1 MPSATDRFDARRVAF
16 LSLVTAMAVC
26 LSWLENL
33 LPAPVPVIPVRLGLA
48 NVFTL
53 LLLITGDREG
63 ACVTTVLRALIMVL
77 VTGNVSRLA
86 YGLAGSFLSLCGMLA
101 LDAPRRKG
109 AVGVLGQSV
118 AGAFLYN
125 MGQLAAGVC
134 FAGTAVF
141 TYVPW
146 MGLMSLPCGTLT
158 GLAAQLTVRY
168 LPASVFRRRGR

>member
-1 MPSATDRFDARRVAF
+1 MPSATDRFSARRIAL

-53 LLLITGDREG
+53 LLLLTGDREG
-63 ACVTTVLRALIMVL
+63 ACVTTLLRAILMVL
-77 VTGNVSRLA
+77 ITGNVSRLA
-86 YGLAGSFLSLCGMLA
+86 YGLAGSVLSLAGMLA
-101 LDAPRRKG
+101 LDGPRRKG
-109 AVGVLGQSV
+109 LIGVLGQSV

-134 FAGTAVF
+134 FAGTAV
-141 TYVPW
+141 TAYIPW
-146 MGLMSLPCGTLT
+146 MGLLSLPCGALT
-158 GLAAQLTVRY
+158 GLVAQLTMRN
-168 LPASVFRRRGR
+168 LPASVFRRLQ